1 MKRSLFSTSSW
12 ALIVPLGLALPIS
25 AYGQAIIGYGINVGR
40 AGAAGVGA
48 GAGLGG
54 MFSKVN
60 QPLKKAGQEGAS
72 RSQTG
77 KQAGPQFDN
86 DKVPKGN
93 GQAAVG
99 ADGKLKLKGGA
110 TIAGLRPSP
119 RIARSW
125 QLSTETHAVASSE
138 VAESYSP
145 APTPAPGPSSSA
157 SPEKTTPES
166 SEVESASPNP
176 ADNDLAG
183 TSGQVAAESSDSSA
197 TAEQAPTT
205 SASNR
210 GVLSPIVVGS
220 ADSAE
225 NSSGRE
231 GAGKEGTIVIAVGD
245 KVADLIARLGK
256 PTMVLKGISGNGY
269 NEKYT
274 FRKPDGGKFTVLA
287 LHGTVTAVIDNS
299 TRHPMRASLP

>member
-1 MKRSLFSTSSW
+1 MKKSALF
-12 ALIVPLGLALPIS
+12 ALAACVGLALP
-25 AYGQAIIGYGINVGR
+25 AATYGQAIIGYGINVGR

-48 GAGLGG
+48 GAGLAGVLG
-54 MFSKVN
+54 KVN
-60 QPLKKAGQEGAS
+60 QPIKKAGQEGAS

-77 KQAGPQFDN
+77 KKAGPQFDN

-93 GQAAVG
+93 GQAKVG

-157 SPEKTTPES
+157 SPEKTTPEL

-176 ADNDLAG
+176 TDNDLAG
-183 TSGQVAAESSDSSA
+183 TTAQVPAESSDSSA
-197 TAEQAPTT
+197 TAEQALTT
-205 SASNR
+205 PASNR
-210 GVLSPIVVGS
+210 GVLSPIIVS
-220 ADSAE
+220 ASDSAE

-231 GAGKEGTIVIAVGD
+231 GAGEEGTIVIAVGD
-245 KVADLIARLGK
+245 KVADIIARLGK
-256 PTMVLKGISGNGY
+256 PTMVLKGIGGNGY

-274 FRKPDGGKFTVLA
+274 FRALPGFKWAKEPDRVSHSG
-287 LHGTVTAVIDNS
+287 S
-299 TRHPMRASLP
+299 RWR